1 MCGGRLRRH
10 AYTYKG
16 QHRYLSPL
24 FWFLVSKAFGTNI
37 YTSRTFVGKPDTTQ
51 QRWWYRVLLSK
62 GLHTQS
68 RRRVAVF
75 RLVTPRPLYATVDW
89 HCRGHSWGHRDKV
102 KRKVH
107 YQVCLCSASRGKD
120 LQSQANPNYQSSAK
134 PAARIGPTE
143 LLENCP
149 VTSNWLPS
157 GGRPV
162 GCNFD
167 AWQIE
172 VNFVCAQ

>member
-10 AYTYKG
+10 AYTLKG
-16 QHRYLSPL
+16 NIDISHL
-24 FWFLVSKAFGTNI
+24 FFGFLCLKHLAQI
-37 YTSRTFVGKPDTTQ
+37 YTSRTFVFGKPDTTQ

-89 HCRGHSWGHRDKV
+89 HCRGHSWGHRGKV

-107 YQVCLCSASRGKD
+107 YHVCLCSASRGKD

-134 PAARIGPTE
+134 PAARIGPTK
-143 LLENCP
+143 LLGNCP
-149 VTSNWLPS
+149 VTRNWLPN
-157 GGRPV
+157 GVHPV

-167 AWQIE
+167 PLQIE
-172 VNFVCAQ
+172 VNLVCAQ